1 MATKKSTAAHV
12 NTDGA
17 LVLPNQ
23 MPQSRGKVP
32 AKKAVTKSTVIK
44 SAKTGEFVSKQYA
57 DTHPTTTFK
66 QTVTKPAAP
75 SPSKAKPVAE
85 KKVKPAKEL
94 TVKQLVS
101 VLNEPQNAKAKK
113 AIIEHVKQV
122 SAEAKA
128 FIDRP
133 SRSAASKKTSPA
145 MKKVDKALN
154 VKNSQ
159 PPDIK
164 KAVDG
169 FVQDVMV
176 THSDA
181 QINKLVGKAKSNTK
195 PTIVRASASRAEVRQ
210 SAVADAR
217 EIFK

>member
-1 MATKKSTAAHV
+1 MATKKTAK
-12 NTDGA
+12 T
-17 LVLPNQ
+17 
-23 MPQSRGKVP
+23 
-32 AKKAVTKSTVIK
+32 AVTKTKVIK
-44 SAKTGEFVSKQYA
+44 SAKSGEFVTKQHA
-57 DTHPTTTFK
+57 KTHPATTFT

-75 SPSKAKPVAE
+75 SPSKTKAVTE

-113 AIIEHVKQV
+113 AVIEHVKQV
-122 SAEAKA
+122 STEAKA

-133 SRSAASKKTSPA
+133 SRNTAPKKTSPA
-145 MKKVDKALN
+145 MKKVDKTLN

-169 FVQDVMV
+169 FVQDVMATHLP

-181 QINKLVGKAKSNTK
+181 QINKLVGKAKTTTK
-195 PTIVRASASRAEVRQ
+195 PTTVRASASRAEVRQ